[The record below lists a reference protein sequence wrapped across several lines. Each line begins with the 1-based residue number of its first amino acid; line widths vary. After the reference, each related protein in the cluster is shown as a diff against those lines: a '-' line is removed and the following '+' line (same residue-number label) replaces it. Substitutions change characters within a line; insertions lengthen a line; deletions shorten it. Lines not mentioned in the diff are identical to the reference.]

1 MGLILVYA
9 IFMFFGKS
17 HIRKE
22 HIIPLCIIPVFGPFV
37 AWMIEYM
44 IASGKH
50 GAQSPDLARL
60 ALDDDILWITLR
72 SFREKGDLV
81 PLEEAVLINDVKVRR
96 RSMLETLYSD
106 PVKYLGVLNVAKYN
120 EDRETS
126 HYATTTISKAQK
138 DFQLAIQK
146 RAADA
151 ERFPD
156 DAAVLDAY
164 IEMLRKYI
172 QSGLL
177 EEKLLTNLRTVYLTT
192 LDKKLAI
199 VPDDRISLTEKLRNA
214 VELHD
219 YTSAFDTG
227 LLLRKFWPEDE
238 QTWIEV
244 LRVCVE
250 GKDRAQLLQTIEE
263 IQHLEI
269 IWTEQGREQVN
280 PWMKMMEI

>member
-1 MGLILVYA
+1 
-9 IFMFFGKS
+9 MFFGKS

-44 IASGKH
+44 IRSGKH
-50 GAQSPDLARL
+50 GAKRPDLARL

-81 PLEEAVLINDVKVRR
+81 PLEEAVLINEVKVRR

-106 PVKYLGVLNVAKYN
+106 PVKYLSILNVAKYN

-138 DFQLAIQK
+138 DFQLAVQK
-146 RAADA
+146 HAVEA
-151 ERFPD
+151 ERYPD
-156 DAAVLDAY
+156 NPEVLDGY
-164 IEMLRKYI
+164 IEILRRYI

-177 EEKLLTNLRTVYLTT
+177 EEKLLTNLRTVYSKT

-199 VPDDRISLTEKLRNA
+199 LPDDRMALTEKLRNA

-219 YTSAFDTG
+219 YTSAFETG
-227 LLLRKFWPEDE
+227 LLLRKHWPEDE

-244 LRVCVE
+244 LRVSVE
-250 GKDRAQLLQTIEE
+250 AKDRAQLLQTIEE
-263 IQHLEI
+263 IQNLEI

-280 PWMKMMEI
+280 PWLKMTTI